1 METCTTTEA
10 ASICRMLLLHGH
22 QSEDER
28 ARTEAL
34 ERLME
39 RRQTAEDEALL
50 MAALSTRAPS
60 AASR

>member
-10 ASICRMLLLHGH
+10 AWLCRMLRLHGN

-39 RRQTAEDEALL
+39 RRHTAEDEALL
-50 MAALSTRAPS
+50 MAALG
-60 AASR
+60 ASPEGGE

>member
-1 METCTTTEA
+1 METCTTSEA

-50 MAALSTRAPS
+50 TAALATGAPS
-60 AASR
+60 AANH

>member
-1 METCTTTEA
+1 METCTTSEA
-10 ASICRMLLLHGH
+10 ASICRMLLLHGN
-22 QSEDER
+22 QSEAER

-50 MAALSTRAPS
+50 MAALSTPAPS
-60 AASR
+60 AANR

>member
-1 METCTTTEA
+1 METCTTSEA
-10 ASICRMLLLHGH
+10 AWLCRMLLLHGH
-22 QSEDER
+22 PSDDQR

-39 RRQTAEDEALL
+39 RRQTAEDEELL
-50 MAALSTRAPS
+50 MAALATGAPS

>member
-1 METCTTTEA
+1 METCTTSEA
-10 ASICRMLLLHGH
+10 ASICRMLLLHGN

-39 RRQTAEDEALL
+39 RR
-50 MAALSTRAPS
+50 
-60 AASR
+60 